1 MKMFKFALTLVML
14 LTVMKAFSQTG
25 AVSPDSAKYHEGA
38 LTTVCGK
45 VYGTHSGKNGI
56 LKLNFGAD
64 YPDNTFTAV
73 VFADDASKFK
83 KAEEYN
89 GKQVCVTGRI
99 QLYKGKAEVVL
110 KEASQLREQ

>member
-1 MKMFKFALTLVML
+1 MKMIKLVLTLAMIL
-14 LTVMKAFSQTG
+14 PGAIAFSQT
-25 AVSPDSAKYHEGA
+25 VSPDSAKYHEGA

-45 VYGTHSGKNGI
+45 VYGTHAGKDGI

-83 KAEEYN
+83 KVEEYN
-89 GKQVCVTGRI
+89 GKEICVTGKI
-99 QLYKGKAEVVL
+99 QIYKGKAEVVL
-110 KEASQLREQ
+110 KEVNQLREQ